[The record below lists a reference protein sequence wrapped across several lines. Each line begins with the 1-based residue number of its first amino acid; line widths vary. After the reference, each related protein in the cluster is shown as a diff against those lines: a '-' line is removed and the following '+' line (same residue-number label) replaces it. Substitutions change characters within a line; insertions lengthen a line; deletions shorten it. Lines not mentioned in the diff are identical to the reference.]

1 VILNNI
7 FLAIALS
14 AAAANIPKK
23 TPGTA
28 KKNACKNIVPNKL
41 VVLYPRALSIP
52 NSKVFYSTSESI
64 SEYIN

>member
-14 AAAANIPKK
+14 AAATNIPKK

-28 KKNACKNIVPNKL
+28 KKNA
-41 VVLYPRALSIP
+41 
-52 NSKVFYSTSESI
+52 
-64 SEYIN
+64 